1 MRAATRLLNKQ
12 EPSPKS
18 DSEIFADNLNR
29 RLGRHRIGKIVMGN
43 FDGSNPLGLA
53 KVIASKRTHY
63 YVTSKGS
70 AIKYPA
76 LLIDN
81 EGQRRFQEIAQKLE
95 ARKHPLTITLGHWTL
110 HGNDNFIGLTVHFL
124 DNEWHLHSHIL
135 GHVFAP
141 GD

>member
-29 RLGRHRIGKIVMGN
+29 RLGRH
-43 FDGSNPLGLA
+43 
-53 KVIASKRTHY
+53 
-63 YVTSKGS
+63 
-70 AIKYPA
+70 
-76 LLIDN
+76 
-81 EGQRRFQEIAQKLE
+81 AQKLE